1 MKKFY
6 SLLAAITLST
16 VAVNAQEGTTT
27 VTISLEEVGAELFNP
42 SGNYS
47 YQSGEVAFE
56 LNDIGFGAK
65 AVGQNAGVSTQIK
78 TKPHE
83 GVFYNTEALP
93 GRIVSIEI
101 SGSAAAFDIYAG
113 NEGRLVNDASGNYNV
128 TGGVW
133 LNEAAEGEEQVG
145 SSTGWDEDFFE
156 DDYTW
161 FALKRVQSGTGS
173 GSNGYHDYI
182 KITYVDPLGI
192 EDIEAPKVTLVRN
205 TVVNDE
211 IIFGTDAKVAIY
223 NTAGKLVK
231 TAEVSENSQL
241 NVSDFAVG
249 TYIVTAT
256 VNGKA
261 ISEKIIKK

>member
-16 VAVNAQEGTTT
+16 VAANAQGTTT
-27 VTISLEEVGAELFNP
+27 VTISLENIDADLFPAGTNSLAETT
-42 SGNYS
+42 
-47 YQSGEVAFE
+47 FE
-56 LNDIGFGAK
+56 LEGIEFGVK
-65 AVGQNAGVSTQIK
+65 NVGRWVGNSAQFK
-78 TKPHE
+78 TVEKKS
-83 GVFYNTEALP
+83 VFYNTTALP

-101 SGSAAAFDIYAG
+101 SGTGGFDIYGG
-113 NEGRLVNDASGNYNV
+113 NDGRLINDVSDNYTVSG
-128 TGGVW
+128 TK
-133 LNEAAEGEEQVG
+133 LNDGPTDVEKEG
-145 SSTGWDEDFFE
+145 SKTGWDASFFE
-156 DDYTW
+156 EKGDYTW
-161 FALKRVQSGTGS
+161 FALKRSQTGP
-173 GSNGYHDYI
+173 GNGGNGYQDYI
-182 KITYVDPLGI
+182 KITYEDPLGI
-192 EDIEAPKVTLVRN
+192 DDIEAPKVTLVRN

-231 TAEVSENSQL
+231 TAEVAENTQL
-241 NVSDFAVG
+241 NISDFAAG